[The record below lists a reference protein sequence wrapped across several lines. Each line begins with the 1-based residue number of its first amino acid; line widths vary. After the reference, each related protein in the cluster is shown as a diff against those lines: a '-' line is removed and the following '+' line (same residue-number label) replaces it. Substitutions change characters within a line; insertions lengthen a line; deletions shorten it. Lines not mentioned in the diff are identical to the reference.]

1 MKIPKK
7 FYDRLKVPP
16 KEDHAELFWVVC
28 IKQLIF
34 KDVVFNIL
42 NTYIAKDKS
51 DCVQKNNNND
61 IYVYIVD
68 GLVRNEWDG
77 LWMKYKEYHQHFMKL
92 DGG

>member
-51 DCVQKNNNND
+51 DCVQKDNN
-61 IYVYIVD
+61 IYVYIVN
-68 GLVRNEWDG
+68 GWVRNEWDG
-77 LWMKYKEYHQHFMKL
+77 RWMKYEEYHQHFMKL